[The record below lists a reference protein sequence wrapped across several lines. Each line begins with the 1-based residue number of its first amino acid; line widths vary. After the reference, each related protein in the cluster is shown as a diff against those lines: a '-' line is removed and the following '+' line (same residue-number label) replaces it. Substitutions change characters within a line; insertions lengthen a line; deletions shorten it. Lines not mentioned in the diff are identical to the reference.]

1 MPLFHR
7 FSRLRLQRW
16 FVTGLALLLATSA
29 NAAPVHDAAQV
40 GAPVAAAPTNVPTFS
55 PNLPTLG
62 DDGALPLS
70 EERRIGDRIV
80 RGIYRDPDYLDDP
93 ALQAYLQRI
102 WQPLLAAA
110 QARGEVSP
118 ELAERFAWQLLL
130 ARDRSINAFALPG
143 GYFGV
148 HLGLV
153 ASVAT
158 ADELASVLAH
168 ELSHVSQ
175 RHIARLLTQQERTA
189 PLMMVAL
196 VLGAL
201 AAGQSKNAD
210 LAGAAIASG
219 QAVALQSQLN
229 FSRDME
235 READRVG
242 FAVLSEAGFERSGFV
257 TMFDKLQQA
266 ARLND
271 DGSFAYLRSHP
282 LTTERIADMRA
293 RVQLDPGAAHSPHG
307 ASATAIHPSYHALM
321 AARARVLAET
331 DIDRLRALVRYGDTT
346 AHAPLRD
353 ASTLG
358 SRYAATLAAARLRD
372 LSAALRNLQALEAA
386 PPTDAAARDSIRWL
400 ALEVLNQL
408 RLPQGAG
415 HDVAT
420 LRQQALNN
428 PAREALLLGAST
440 ALEAPAVV
448 QRQATEQ
455 LRTWT
460 AQHPDDVLA
469 WQTLAALHRAQQQA
483 VAAARAEAEAQ
494 LAQQDAPGALARF
507 KAAQTLARSQPVQD
521 HYELSIL
528 DARAHATE
536 QRVRD
541 EMREDRQERERRKGE
556 SGTP

>member
-1 MPLFHR
+1 MPHTPIR
-7 FSRLRLQRW
+7 RHRLQRW
-16 FVTGLALLLATSA
+16 VASGLALLLTAATSGIS
-29 NAAPVHDAAQV
+29 AAPLHSAAQA
-40 GAPVAAAPTNVPTFS
+40 GPSSSTS
-55 PNLPTLG
+55 LPALG

-70 EERRIGDRIV
+70 EERRIGDRIA
-80 RGIYRDPDYLDDP
+80 RNIYRDPDYLDDP

-118 ELAERFAWQLLL
+118 ELAQRFAWQLLL
-130 ARDRSINAFALPG
+130 ARDRSVNAFALPG
-143 GYFGV
+143 GYLGV
-148 HLGLV
+148 HLGLIATV
-153 ASVAT
+153 AN

-189 PLMMVAL
+189 PLMMAAL

-201 AAGQSKNAD
+201 AASQSKNAD

-242 FAVLSEAGFERSGFV
+242 FGVLSEAGFERNGFV

-282 LTTERIADMRA
+282 LTTERMADMRA
-293 RVQLDPGAAHSPHG
+293 RVQLDPRAEHNHHS

-331 DIDRLRALVRYGDTT
+331 DIDRLRALVRHGDNT
-346 AHAPLRD
+346 ANAPVRD
-353 ASTLG
+353 ATTLG
-358 SRYAATLAAARLRD
+358 IRYAATLAAARLRD
-372 LSAALRNLQALEAA
+372 VAATLRNLQALQAA
-386 PPTDAAARDSIRWL
+386 PPDHAVASDSIRWL
-400 ALEVLNQL
+400 ALEVLHQL

-415 HDVAT
+415 QDVAT
-420 LRQQALNN
+420 LRQQALAS
-428 PAREALLLGAST
+428 PQREALLLGAST
-440 ALEAPAVV
+440 ALEAPAAV

-460 AQHPDDVLA
+460 AQHPDDALA
-469 WQTLAALHRAQQQA
+469 WQTLAALHRAQQQP
-483 VAAARAEAEAQ
+483 VAAARAEAEVQ

-528 DARAHATE
+528 DARSHATE

-541 EMREDRQERERRKGE
+541 ELREERERRKGDP
-556 SGTP
+556 GTP

>member
-1 MPLFHR
+1 MPHTPIR
-7 FSRLRLQRW
+7 RHRLQRW
-16 FVTGLALLLATSA
+16 VASGLALLLTAATSGISA
-29 NAAPVHDAAQV
+29 VPLHSAAQA
-40 GAPVAAAPTNVPTFS
+40 GPSSNTS
-55 PNLPTLG
+55 LPALG

-70 EERRIGDRIV
+70 EERRIGDRIA
-80 RGIYRDPDYLDDP
+80 RNIYRDPDYLDDP

-118 ELAERFAWQLLL
+118 ELAQRFAWQLLL
-130 ARDRSINAFALPG
+130 ARDRSVNAFALPG
-143 GYFGV
+143 GYLGV
-148 HLGLV
+148 HLGLIATV
-153 ASVAT
+153 AN

-189 PLMMVAL
+189 PLMMAAL

-201 AAGQSKNAD
+201 AASQSKNAD

-242 FAVLSEAGFERSGFV
+242 FGVLSEAGFERNGFV

-282 LTTERIADMRA
+282 LTTERMADMRA
-293 RVQLDPGAAHSPHG
+293 RVQLDPRAEHNHHS

-331 DIDRLRALVRYGDTT
+331 DIDRLRALVRHGDNT
-346 AHAPLRD
+346 ANAPVRD
-353 ASTLG
+353 ATTLG
-358 SRYAATLAAARLRD
+358 IRYAATLAAARLRD
-372 LSAALRNLQALEAA
+372 VAATLRNLQALQAA
-386 PPTDAAARDSIRWL
+386 PPDHAVASDSIRWL
-400 ALEVLNQL
+400 ALEVLHQL

-415 HDVAT
+415 QDVAT
-420 LRQQALNN
+420 LRQQALAS
-428 PAREALLLGAST
+428 PQREALLLGAST
-440 ALEAPAVV
+440 ALEAPAAV

-460 AQHPDDVLA
+460 AQHPDDALA
-469 WQTLAALHRAQQQA
+469 WQTLAALHRAQQQP
-483 VAAARAEAEAQ
+483 VAAARAEAEVQ

-528 DARAHATE
+528 DARSHATE

-541 EMREDRQERERRKGE
+541 ELREERERRKGDP
-556 SGTP
+556 GTP

>member
-1 MPLFHR
+1 MLPFHR
-7 FSRLRLQRW
+7 FCRLGPPRRAAA
-16 FVTGLALLLATSA
+16 GLALLLAASA
-29 NAAPVHDAAQV
+29 STAPLHGAAQH
-40 GAPVAAAPTNVPTFS
+40 VAVASTPAFS
-55 PNLPTLG
+55 PNLPALG

-80 RGIYRDPDYLDDP
+80 RGIYRDPDHLDDP

-143 GYFGV
+143 GYFGI
-148 HLGLV
+148 HLGLM

-189 PLMMVAL
+189 PWMVAAML
-196 VLGAL
+196 LGAL
-201 AAGQSKNAD
+201 AASQSKNAD
-210 LAGAAIASG
+210 LAGAAIAGG

-242 FAVLSEAGFERSGFV
+242 FGVLSEAGFERSGFV

-293 RVQLDPGAAHSPHG
+293 RVQLDADPGHSSAEHTRHD

-331 DIDRLRALVRYGDTT
+331 DIDRLRALVRHGD
-346 AHAPLRD
+346 ASASAPLHD
-353 ASTLG
+353 ATTLG
-358 SRYAATLAAARLRD
+358 ARYAATLAAARLRNAP
-372 LSAALRNLQALEAA
+372 AALRGLQALQAA
-386 PPTDAAARDSIRWL
+386 PPSDAAARDSLRWL
-400 ALEVLNQL
+400 ALEVLHQL
-408 RLPQGAG
+408 QLPQGAG
-415 HDVAT
+415 QDVAT
-420 LRQQALNN
+420 LRQQALAS
-428 PAREALLLGAST
+428 PQRDALLLGAST
-440 ALEAPAVV
+440 ALNAPAAV

-460 AQHPDDVLA
+460 AQHPGDALA
-469 WQTLAALHRAQQQA
+469 WQTLAALHRAQQQP

-507 KAAQTLARSQPVQD
+507 KAAQSLARRQPVQD

-528 DARAHATE
+528 DARTHATE

-541 EMREDRQERERRKGE
+541 ELREERERRQGGA
-556 SGTP
+556 SAP

>member
-1 MPLFHR
+1 MLPFHR
-7 FSRLRLQRW
+7 FCRLGPPRRAAA
-16 FVTGLALLLATSA
+16 GLALLLAASA
-29 NAAPVHDAAQV
+29 STAPLHGAAQH
-40 GAPVAAAPTNVPTFS
+40 VAVASTPAFS
-55 PNLPTLG
+55 PNLPALG

-80 RGIYRDPDYLDDP
+80 RGIYRDPDHLDDP

-143 GYFGV
+143 GYFGI
-148 HLGLV
+148 HLGLM

-189 PLMMVAL
+189 PWMVAAML
-196 VLGAL
+196 LGAL
-201 AAGQSKNAD
+201 AASQSKNAD
-210 LAGAAIASG
+210 LAGAAIAGG

-242 FAVLSEAGFERSGFV
+242 FGVLSEAGFERSGFV

-293 RVQLDPGAAHSPHG
+293 RVPLDAALSPTGHS
-307 ASATAIHPSYHALM
+307 SAIHPSYHALM

-331 DIDRLRALVRYGDTT
+331 DIDRLRALVRHGDSASHT
-346 AHAPLRD
+346 PLHD
-353 ASTLG
+353 ATTLG
-358 SRYAATLAAARLRD
+358 TRYAATLAATRLRD
-372 LSAALRNLQALEAA
+372 APAALRGLQALQAA
-386 PPTDAAARDSIRWL
+386 PPPDGAARDSLRWL
-400 ALEVLNQL
+400 ALEVLHQL
-408 RLPQGAG
+408 QLPQGAG
-415 HDVAT
+415 LALDT
-420 LRQQALNN
+420 LRQQALAS
-428 PAREALLLGAST
+428 PQREALLLGAST
-440 ALEAPAVV
+440 AHNAPAAV
-448 QRQATEQ
+448 QRHATEQ
-455 LRTWT
+455 LRAWT
-460 AQHPDDVLA
+460 AQHPNDALA
-469 WQTLAALHRAQQQA
+469 WQTLAALHRAQQQP
-483 VAAARAEAEAQ
+483 VAAARAEAESQ

-507 KAAQTLARSQPVQD
+507 KAAQSLARSQPVQD

-528 DARAHATE
+528 DARTHATE

-541 EMREDRQERERRKGE
+541 ELREERERRQG
-556 SGTP
+556 GTSAP

>member
-1 MPLFHR
+1 MPHTPIR
-7 FSRLRLQRW
+7 RHRLQRW
-16 FVTGLALLLATSA
+16 VASGLALLLTAATSGISA
-29 NAAPVHDAAQV
+29 VPLHSAAQA
-40 GAPVAAAPTNVPTFS
+40 GPSSNTS
-55 PNLPTLG
+55 LPALG

-70 EERRIGDRIV
+70 EERRIGDRIA
-80 RGIYRDPDYLDDP
+80 RNIYRDPDYLDDP

-118 ELAERFAWQLLL
+118 ELAQRFAWQLLL
-130 ARDRSINAFALPG
+130 ARDRSVNAFALPG
-143 GYFGV
+143 GYLGV
-148 HLGLV
+148 HLGLIATV
-153 ASVAT
+153 AN

-189 PLMMVAL
+189 PLMMAAL

-201 AAGQSKNAD
+201 AASQSKNAD

-242 FAVLSEAGFERSGFV
+242 FGVLSEAGFERNGFV

-282 LTTERIADMRA
+282 LTTERMADMRA
-293 RVQLDPGAAHSPHG
+293 RVQLDPRAEHNHHS

-331 DIDRLRALVRYGDTT
+331 DIDRLRALVRHGDNTANAPVRDTT
-346 AHAPLRD
+346 
-353 ASTLG
+353 TLG
-358 SRYAATLAAARLRD
+358 IRYAATLAAARLRD
-372 LSAALRNLQALEAA
+372 VAATLRNLQALQAA
-386 PPTDAAARDSIRWL
+386 PPDHAVASDSIRWL
-400 ALEVLNQL
+400 ALEVLHQL

-415 HDVAT
+415 QDVAT
-420 LRQQALNN
+420 LRQQALAS
-428 PAREALLLGAST
+428 PQREALLLGAST
-440 ALEAPAVV
+440 ALETPAAV

-460 AQHPDDVLA
+460 AQHPDDALA
-469 WQTLAALHRAQQQA
+469 WQTLAALHRAQQQP
-483 VAAARAEAEAQ
+483 VAAARAEAEVQ

-528 DARAHATE
+528 DARSHATE

-541 EMREDRQERERRKGE
+541 ELREERERRKGDP
-556 SGTP
+556 GTP

>member
-1 MPLFHR
+1 MLPFHR
-7 FSRLRLQRW
+7 FLRLDPLRW
-16 FVTGLALLLATSA
+16 ATAGLALLLATSA
-29 NAAPVHDAAQV
+29 SAAPLHASPSGIPAATPTRV
-40 GAPVAAAPTNVPTFS
+40 SASAPAFS
-55 PNLPTLG
+55 PNLPALG

-148 HLGLV
+148 HLGLM

-189 PLMMVAL
+189 PWMVAAM

-201 AAGQSKNAD
+201 AASQSKNAD
-210 LAGAAIASG
+210 LAGAAIAGG

-242 FAVLSEAGFERSGFV
+242 FGVLSEAGFERSGFV

-293 RVQLDPGAAHSPHG
+293 RVPLDAALSPTGHS
-307 ASATAIHPSYHALM
+307 SAIHPSYHALM

-331 DIDRLRALVRYGDTT
+331 DIDRLRALVRHGDSASHT
-346 AHAPLRD
+346 PLHD
-353 ASTLG
+353 ATTLG
-358 SRYAATLAAARLRD
+358 TRYAATLAATRLRD
-372 LSAALRNLQALEAA
+372 APAALRGLQALQAA
-386 PPTDAAARDSIRWL
+386 PPPDGAARDSLRWL
-400 ALEVLNQL
+400 ALEVLHQL
-408 RLPQGAG
+408 QLPQGAG
-415 HDVAT
+415 LALDA
-420 LRQQALNN
+420 LRQQALAS
-428 PAREALLLGAST
+428 PQREALLLGAST
-440 ALEAPAVV
+440 AHNAPAPV
-448 QRQATEQ
+448 QRHATEQ
-455 LRTWT
+455 LRAWT
-460 AQHPDDVLA
+460 AQHPNDALA
-469 WQTLAALHRAQQQA
+469 WQTLAALHRAQRQP
-483 VAAARAEAEAQ
+483 VAAARAEAESQ

-507 KAAQTLARSQPVQD
+507 KAAQSLARSQPVQD

-528 DARAHATE
+528 DARTHATE

-541 EMREDRQERERRKGE
+541 ELREERERRKGDA
-556 SGTP
+556 SAP

>member
-1 MPLFHR
+1 MPHTPIR
-7 FSRLRLQRW
+7 RHRLQRW
-16 FVTGLALLLATSA
+16 VASGLALLLTAATSGIS
-29 NAAPVHDAAQV
+29 AAPLHSAAQA
-40 GAPVAAAPTNVPTFS
+40 GPSSNTS
-55 PNLPTLG
+55 LPALG

-70 EERRIGDRIV
+70 EERRIGDRIA
-80 RGIYRDPDYLDDP
+80 RNIYRDSDYLDDP

-118 ELAERFAWQLLL
+118 ELAQRFAWQLLL
-130 ARDRSINAFALPG
+130 ARDRSVNAFALPG
-143 GYFGV
+143 GYLGV
-148 HLGLV
+148 HLGLIATV
-153 ASVAT
+153 ANAN
-158 ADELASVLAH
+158 ELASVLAH

-189 PLMMVAL
+189 PLMMAAL

-201 AAGQSKNAD
+201 AASQSKNAD

-242 FAVLSEAGFERSGFV
+242 FGVLSEAGFERNGFV

-282 LTTERIADMRA
+282 LTTERMADMRA
-293 RVQLDPGAAHSPHG
+293 RVQLDPSTEHNHHS
-307 ASATAIHPSYHALM
+307 ASTTAIHPSYHALM

-331 DIDRLRALVRYGDTT
+331 DIDRLRALVRHGDST
-346 AHAPLRD
+346 ANAPVRD
-353 ASTLG
+353 ATTLG
-358 SRYAATLAAARLRD
+358 IRYAATLAAARLRD
-372 LSAALRNLQALEAA
+372 VAATLRNLQALQAA
-386 PPTDAAARDSIRWL
+386 PPGHAVASDSIRWL
-400 ALEVLNQL
+400 ALEVLHQL

-415 HDVAT
+415 QDVAT
-420 LRQQALNN
+420 LRQQALAS
-428 PAREALLLGAST
+428 PQREALLLGAST
-440 ALEAPAVV
+440 ALEASAVV

-460 AQHPDDVLA
+460 AQHPDDALA
-469 WQTLAALHRAQQQA
+469 WQTLAALHRAQQQP
-483 VAAARAEAEAQ
+483 VAAARAEAEVQ

-528 DARAHATE
+528 DARSHATE

-541 EMREDRQERERRKGE
+541 ELREERERRKGDP
-556 SGTP
+556 STP

>member
-1 MPLFHR
+1 MPHTPIR
-7 FSRLRLQRW
+7 RHRLQRW
-16 FVTGLALLLATSA
+16 VASGLALLLTAATSGIS
-29 NAAPVHDAAQV
+29 AAPLHSAAQA
-40 GAPVAAAPTNVPTFS
+40 GPSSSTS
-55 PNLPTLG
+55 LPALG

-70 EERRIGDRIV
+70 EERRIGDRIA
-80 RGIYRDPDYLDDP
+80 RNIYRDPDYLDDP

-118 ELAERFAWQLLL
+118 ELAQRFAWQLLL
-130 ARDRSINAFALPG
+130 ARDRSVNAFALPG
-143 GYFGV
+143 GYLGV
-148 HLGLV
+148 HLGLIATV
-153 ASVAT
+153 AN

-189 PLMMVAL
+189 PLMMAAL

-201 AAGQSKNAD
+201 AASQSKNAD

-242 FAVLSEAGFERSGFV
+242 FGVLSEAGFERNGFV

-282 LTTERIADMRA
+282 LTTERMADMRA
-293 RVQLDPGAAHSPHG
+293 RVQLDPRAEHNHHS

-331 DIDRLRALVRYGDTT
+331 DIDRLRALVRHGDNTANAPVRDTT
-346 AHAPLRD
+346 
-353 ASTLG
+353 TLG
-358 SRYAATLAAARLRD
+358 IRYAATLAAARLRD
-372 LSAALRNLQALEAA
+372 VAATLRNLQALQAA
-386 PPTDAAARDSIRWL
+386 PPGHAVASDSIRWL
-400 ALEVLNQL
+400 ALEVLHQL

-415 HDVAT
+415 QDVAT
-420 LRQQALNN
+420 LRQQALAS
-428 PAREALLLGAST
+428 PQREALLLGAST
-440 ALEAPAVV
+440 ALEAPAAV

-460 AQHPDDVLA
+460 AQYPDDALA
-469 WQTLAALHRAQQQA
+469 WQTLAALHRAQQQP
-483 VAAARAEAEAQ
+483 VAAARAEAEVQ

-507 KAAQTLARSQPVQD
+507 KAAQTLARNQPVQD

-528 DARAHATE
+528 DARSHATE

-541 EMREDRQERERRKGE
+541 ELREERERRKGDP
-556 SGTP
+556 GTP

>member
-1 MPLFHR
+1 MPHTPIR
-7 FSRLRLQRW
+7 RHRLQRW
-16 FVTGLALLLATSA
+16 VASGLALLLTAATSGISA
-29 NAAPVHDAAQV
+29 VPLHSAAQA
-40 GAPVAAAPTNVPTFS
+40 GPSSNTS
-55 PNLPTLG
+55 LPALG

-70 EERRIGDRIV
+70 EERRIGDRIA
-80 RGIYRDPDYLDDP
+80 RNIYRDPDYLDDP

-118 ELAERFAWQLLL
+118 ELAQRFAWQLLL
-130 ARDRSINAFALPG
+130 ARDRSVNAFALPG
-143 GYFGV
+143 GYLGV
-148 HLGLV
+148 HLGLIATV
-153 ASVAT
+153 AN

-189 PLMMVAL
+189 PLMMAAL

-201 AAGQSKNAD
+201 AASQSKNAD

-242 FAVLSEAGFERSGFV
+242 FGVLSEAGFERNGFV

-282 LTTERIADMRA
+282 LTTERMADMRA
-293 RVQLDPGAAHSPHG
+293 RVQLDPRAEHNHHS

-331 DIDRLRALVRYGDTT
+331 DIDRLRALVRHGDNT
-346 AHAPLRD
+346 ANAPVRD
-353 ASTLG
+353 ATTLG
-358 SRYAATLAAARLRD
+358 IRYAATLAAARLRD
-372 LSAALRNLQALEAA
+372 VAATLRNLQALQAA
-386 PPTDAAARDSIRWL
+386 PPDHAVASDSIRWL
-400 ALEVLNQL
+400 ALEVLHQL

-415 HDVAT
+415 QDVAT
-420 LRQQALNN
+420 LRQQALAS
-428 PAREALLLGAST
+428 PQREALLLGAST
-440 ALEAPAVV
+440 ALEAPAAV

-460 AQHPDDVLA
+460 AQHPDDALA
-469 WQTLAALHRAQQQA
+469 WQTLAALHHAQQQP
-483 VAAARAEAEAQ
+483 VAAARAEAEVQ

-528 DARAHATE
+528 DARSHATE

-541 EMREDRQERERRKGE
+541 ELREERERRKGDP
-556 SGTP
+556 GTP

>member
-1 MPLFHR
+1 MPHTPIR
-7 FSRLRLQRW
+7 RHRLQRW
-16 FVTGLALLLATSA
+16 VASGLALLLTATSGVSA
-29 NAAPVHDAAQV
+29 
-40 GAPVAAAPTNVPTFS
+40 VPLHSASQAGPSSNTS
-55 PNLPTLG
+55 LPALG

-70 EERRIGDRIV
+70 EERRIGDRIA
-80 RGIYRDPDYLDDP
+80 RNIYRDPDYLDDP

-118 ELAERFAWQLLL
+118 ELAQRFAWQLLL
-130 ARDRSINAFALPG
+130 ARDRSVNAFALPG
-143 GYFGV
+143 GYLGV
-148 HLGLV
+148 HLGLIATV
-153 ASVAT
+153 AN

-189 PLMMVAL
+189 PLMMAAL

-201 AAGQSKNAD
+201 AASQSKNAD

-242 FAVLSEAGFERSGFV
+242 FGVLSEAGFERNGFV

-282 LTTERIADMRA
+282 LTTERMADMRA
-293 RVQLDPGAAHSPHG
+293 RVQLDPRAEHNHHS

-331 DIDRLRALVRYGDTT
+331 DIDRLRALVRHGDNT
-346 AHAPLRD
+346 ANAPVRD
-353 ASTLG
+353 ATTLG
-358 SRYAATLAAARLRD
+358 IRYAATLAAARLRD
-372 LSAALRNLQALEAA
+372 VAATLRNLQALQAA
-386 PPTDAAARDSIRWL
+386 PPDHAVASDSIRWL
-400 ALEVLNQL
+400 ALEVLHQL

-415 HDVAT
+415 QDVAT
-420 LRQQALNN
+420 LRQQALAS
-428 PAREALLLGAST
+428 PQREALLLGAST
-440 ALEAPAVV
+440 ALEAPAAV

-460 AQHPDDVLA
+460 AQYPDDALA
-469 WQTLAALHRAQQQA
+469 WQTLAALHRAQQQP
-483 VAAARAEAEAQ
+483 VAAARAEAEVQ

-528 DARAHATE
+528 DARSHATE

-541 EMREDRQERERRKGE
+541 ELREERERRKGDP
-556 SGTP
+556 GTP

>member
-1 MPLFHR
+1 MPHTPIR
-7 FSRLRLQRW
+7 RHRLQRW
-16 FVTGLALLLATSA
+16 VASGLALLLTAATSGIS
-29 NAAPVHDAAQV
+29 AAPLHSAAQA
-40 GAPVAAAPTNVPTFS
+40 GPSSSTS
-55 PNLPTLG
+55 LPALG

-70 EERRIGDRIV
+70 EERRIGDRIA
-80 RGIYRDPDYLDDP
+80 RNIYRDPDYLDDP

-118 ELAERFAWQLLL
+118 ELAQRFAWQLLL
-130 ARDRSINAFALPG
+130 ARDRSVNAFALPG
-143 GYFGV
+143 GYLGV
-148 HLGLV
+148 HLGLIATV
-153 ASVAT
+153 AN

-189 PLMMVAL
+189 PLMMAAL

-201 AAGQSKNAD
+201 AASQSKNAD

-242 FAVLSEAGFERSGFV
+242 FGVLSEAGFERNGFV

-282 LTTERIADMRA
+282 LTTERMADMRA
-293 RVQLDPGAAHSPHG
+293 RVQLDPSAEHNHHS

-331 DIDRLRALVRYGDTT
+331 DIDRLRALVRHGDNTANAPVRDTT
-346 AHAPLRD
+346 
-353 ASTLG
+353 TLG
-358 SRYAATLAAARLRD
+358 IRYAATLAAARLRD
-372 LSAALRNLQALEAA
+372 VAATLRNLQALQAA
-386 PPTDAAARDSIRWL
+386 PPDHAVASDSIRWL
-400 ALEVLNQL
+400 ALEVLHQL

-415 HDVAT
+415 QDVAT
-420 LRQQALNN
+420 LRQQALAS
-428 PAREALLLGAST
+428 PQREALLLGAST
-440 ALEAPAVV
+440 ALEAPAAV

-460 AQHPDDVLA
+460 AQHPDDALA
-469 WQTLAALHRAQQQA
+469 WQTLAALHRAQQQP
-483 VAAARAEAEAQ
+483 VAAARAEAEVQ

-528 DARAHATE
+528 DARSHATE

-541 EMREDRQERERRKGE
+541 ELREERERRKGDP
-556 SGTP
+556 STP